1 MVPARDTYHHGD
13 LHRALVGAGLDLA
26 RGGGAKAVVLR
37 EATRRTGVTAR
48 AAYRHFADR
57 EALVHAVARAA
68 LDQMGIAI
76 LAGQTGVTDPVDLLR
91 EVGRGYIAFALDEPG
106 WFDVAFFA
114 VREFVGS
121 GTRTGSDTGSEIGSG
136 TGTGPGIGSGSGIV
150 PVAAP
155 ERAEAAPSRL
165 LRSAL
170 DALVDAGMLG
180 PERVLP
186 AASMCWSGVH
196 GFATLATRG
205 PLAGLPRSAL
215 DRQADRLVDDLVA
228 GVTR

>member
-13 LHRALVGAGLDLA
+13 LHRALVDAGLDLA
-26 RGGGAKAVVLR
+26 RVGGAKSVVLR

-57 EALVHAVARAA
+57 EALVRAVARAA
-68 LDQMGIAI
+68 LDHMGTAI

-121 GTRTGSDTGSEIGSG
+121 GSGTGSGIGSDTGIGSG
-136 TGTGPGIGSGSGIV
+136 VG
-150 PVAAP
+150 PVAPPAG
-155 ERAEAAPSRL
+155 AEAAPSRL

-215 DRQADRLVDDLVA
+215 DAQADRLVDDLVA